1 MGGQIR
7 PDGVRYPMTAP
18 HRSSGFDTRAI
29 LHQLGQPLSAIL
41 SNAQAAKR
49 LLTSDAPDLAE
60 AKAALSDIVT
70 QSKQAAK
77 IFRRLEAQLLDAGAE
92 SRE

>member
-1 MGGQIR
+1 
-7 PDGVRYPMTAP
+7 MTAP
-18 HRSSGFDTRAI
+18 QRSSGFDTRAI

-41 SNAQAAKR
+41 SNAQAAR
-49 LLTSDAPDLAE
+49 RFLSSDTPDLAE

-77 IFRRLEAQLLDAGAE
+77 IFRRLEAHLLSAGAE

>member
-1 MGGQIR
+1 
-7 PDGVRYPMTAP
+7 MTAP

-49 LLTSDAPDLAE
+49 LLTSEAPDLAE
-60 AKAALSDIVT
+60 ARAALSDIVT
-70 QSKQAAK
+70 QSKHAAK
-77 IFRRLEAQLLDAGAE
+77 VFRRLEAQLLSAE
-92 SRE
+92 ANPEE